1 MEIGRMKKLRPE
13 HAELLPSFTESRQA
27 EKELLSVGF
36 GLIVPFH
43 LEFLLL
49 WLTSVGT
56 LGGCIP

>member
-1 MEIGRMKKLRPE
+1 MKKLRPE

-27 EKELLSVGF
+27 EKEMLTVGF